1 VARVRLADDARGR
14 VPFAL
19 IGVLLLVGAS
29 TYAVTLDTRGP
40 SGTDRRVDA
49 AVDRATAASWSAA
62 RASVRAAA
70 RDAAATPAVRPA
82 NTTFGRVVNE
92 SSPFRDVLR
101 IRAYVAARRAV
112 ASTARRQGDVRVSV
126 SLPPADN
133 ASRLRA
139 AKRRVSLAGRA
150 NGTGMRVR
158 IRGVRIR
165 VHRDGRV
172 VSTDR
177 RALTVTVATPVL
189 AMHER
194 TERYE
199 RRLNAELDDP
209 GLARRLSARLWPIVW
224 ARGYAQRYGA
234 PIGNVLG
241 TRHVDIATN
250 GAVLA
255 VQRSTFGRE
264 DPAGRHGYRR
274 ALVRASLQAATS
286 EVNAGSA
293 WVHAVVADPNQP
305 PDSDSPELDVPA
317 PDGVDESSAGNR
329 SRPNLADGA
338 AVRVEG
344 AATAR
349 PVNASV
355 ASPER
360 TLSADV
366 GETADRAFVR
376 FQQGANG
383 SSLRAVVN
391 RAYDADVRLATA
403 LEETVAGDR
412 PAPVAP
418 GPDAGVAAG
427 PGTDAGSGAADG
439 RANWTLIDT
448 DVETTAYVAPAEAP
462 DPDVPD
468 GWVGFAE
475 FERRVTRTHEVTWTW
490 RSGRARTRT
499 SGHWVDRHRVG
510 VTVLGRPTPPDRVP
524 PRPIDPVFRRG
535 GPLDGPNLRDV
546 PDRAAERLLGDRGGR
561 DAVAAAAVAG
571 DLNRTAR
578 TVRGRRP
585 AGLVEWVRADIADL
599 RRRVRNVSVNVSRG
613 AVATTEAAPSKRLLE
628 KLETRRPELIGAAES
643 YDGAAD
649 RARAAARA
657 AYLDRV
663 LGRLRAQADRK
674 ETVDAEIGGVLEGL
688 GSSLGELEAAR
699 QARTRVESPERGGV
713 DGLAGRVRLIPDGG
727 PSYLT
732 TAGVEDSHLPAVAR
746 GSEYRPL
753 ATVNVNPF
761 TVPYEQLAQEVL
773 DAALPLGGR
782 VPLHQAAATLIA
794 ANESLRVGV
803 SVPKLRDHRDE
814 LRAGV
819 ARSLRVYERRSEGA
833 LAEATNL
840 SAADREAAVAAA
852 LARWNDTGRRGVA
865 AANGSLATAVAA
877 EAAARGAA
885 DRDALAVR
893 LGVVHLDAALDGDT
907 SVARPAVSRTKS
919 VAVNALKSRVTEAAT
934 NEVGRTLARK
944 EAKHF
949 GKRFASMPAG
959 LPVAPVA
966 GQWYFT
972 FNVWVVRVRG
982 AYARFAVRT
991 ERGRA
996 SAAGSETRYVR
1007 EDAPVEVDVD
1017 GDGDRERLGWNER
1030 LTFSSGTVVGI
1041 AVPPYG
1047 NGVGDTGGMVYET
1060 SAGWP
1065 TPGCVR
1071 NGTCFPTRERPPAT
1085 DDGGWPVPAIA
1096 PPDGTNGTAGANATG
1111 PSSSG
1116 RRAGVG

>member
-1 VARVRLADDARGR
+1 MRLADDARGR

-29 TYAVTLDTRGP
+29 TYAATLDTRGP

-62 RASVRAAA
+62 RASVRGAA

-82 NTTFGRVVNE
+82 NTSFGRVVND
-92 SSPFRDVLR
+92 STPFRDVLR
-101 IRAYVAARRAV
+101 IRAYVAARRALE
-112 ASTARRQGDVRVSV
+112 STARRQGDVRVSV
-126 SLPPADN
+126 SLPPAPN

-139 AKRRVSLAGRA
+139 AKRRVSLASRA

-158 IRGVRIR
+158 IEGVRVR
-165 VHRDGRV
+165 VHRDGRRV
-172 VSTDR
+172 ATDR
-177 RALTVTVATPVL
+177 RALSVTVATPVL

-199 RRLNAELDDP
+199 RRLNAELDEP

-241 TRHVDIATN
+241 TRHVDVATN
-250 GAVLA
+250 GAALA

-305 PDSDSPELDVPA
+305 PGSDSPELDVPG
-317 PDGVDESSAGNR
+317 PDTLQDDSSSPTR
-329 SRPNLADGA
+329 SRATLADGA
-338 AVRVEG
+338 AVRAEG
-344 AATAR
+344 ATTTR
-349 PVNASV
+349 PVNTSV
-355 ASPER
+355 ATPDR
-360 TLSADV
+360 NLSAAV
-366 GETADRAFVR
+366 GETADRALVR
-376 FQQGANG
+376 FQQGTNG
-383 SSLRAVVN
+383 SSLREVVA

-403 LEETVAGDR
+403 VEETVAGDR
-412 PAPVAP
+412 PTPVEP
-418 GPDAGVAAG
+418 GPGAGRGAAG
-427 PGTDAGSGAADG
+427 G
-439 RANWTLIDT
+439 RDNWTLVDT
-448 DVETTAYVAPAEAP
+448 HVETVGYVAPAEAP

-490 RSGRARTRT
+490 RSGRARART
-499 SGHWVDRHRVG
+499 SGEWVDRYRVG
-510 VTVLGRPTPPDRVP
+510 VTVLGRPSVPDRIP
-524 PRPIDPVFRRG
+524 PRPIEPVFRRG
-535 GPLDGPNLRDV
+535 GPLGGPNLRDV
-546 PDRAAERLLGDRGGR
+546 PDRASERLVADRGGR
-561 DAVAAAAVAG
+561 DAVAVAAVTG
-571 DLNRTAR
+571 ELNRTTR
-578 TVRGRRP
+578 TVRGSRP
-585 AGLVEWVRADIADL
+585 AGLVEWVRADVVDL

-613 AVATTEAAPSKRLLE
+613 AVATTEAAPSQRLLE
-628 KLETRRPELIGAAES
+628 RLETRRPELIGAAES
-643 YDGAAD
+643 YDGTAD

-657 AYLDRV
+657 AYLERV
-663 LGRLRAQADRK
+663 LGRLRAQASRK
-674 ETVDAEIGGVLEGL
+674 ETVDAEIGGILEGL
-688 GSSLGELEAAR
+688 GSSLGELRAAR
-699 QARTRVESPERGGV
+699 RARTRVDNPERGGV
-713 DGLAGRVRLIPDGG
+713 EGLAGRVRLVPDGG
-727 PSYLT
+727 PSYLA
-732 TAGVEDSHLPAVAR
+732 TAGVEDSHLPAIAR

-782 VPLHQAAATLIA
+782 VPLQQAASTLIA
-794 ANESLRVGV
+794 VNESLRAGV
-803 SVPKLRDHRDE
+803 SVPKLRDHRAE

-819 ARSLRVYERRSEGA
+819 ARSLRVYERRSETA
-833 LAEATNL
+833 LAAATNL
-840 SAADREAAVAAA
+840 SRTDREAAVAAA
-852 LARWNDTGRRGVA
+852 IARWNDTGRRGVA

-885 DRDALAVR
+885 DREQLAVR
-893 LGVVHLDAALDGDT
+893 LGIVHLDATLAGET
-907 SVARPAVSRTKS
+907 SVARPSVSRAKS

-934 NEVGRTLARK
+934 NKVGRKLARK

-1007 EDAPVEVDVD
+1007 EDAPVAVDVD

-1030 LTFSSGTVVGI
+1030 LTFSSGTAVGI

-1047 NGVGDTGGMVYET
+1047 NGVGDAGGMVYET
-1060 SAGWP
+1060 SAAWP

-1085 DDGGWPVPAIA
+1085 DDGRWLDPAIV
-1096 PPDGTNGTAGANATG
+1096 PPNGTDGTDGTNGTAPA
-1111 PSSSG
+1111 PG